1 MFEFL
6 VKPTSK
12 ISSQQNDRISPQ

>member
-12 ISSQQNDRISPQ
+12 ISSQQNDMISPQ